1 MNKRKGNQI
10 GVFGME
16 IGFFDSLV
24 IDQHFG
30 DSTIDVTIKKSVF
43 QKISVSKNFGF
54 ISTAAKLN
62 IFLVLNFGSSLLIQF
77 ILNVPKSQSQYW
89 MKMTTS
95 PMYLSHLPSLICQF
109 QILVCTFYIKCPRAS
124 LWFNGSGNRFLQ
136 SIDRNIRSFEL
147 IFFQVGLK
155 KMGLLACT
163 LHMSVQKIW
172 ILLALRF
179 VTNYCPPSL

>member
-124 LWFNGSGNRFLQ
+124 LWFNDSGNRFFAIDLPKYQ
-136 SIDRNIRSFEL
+136 TSRINIFLGWVEENGSIGMHIAYVRAEDMDSAGIK
-147 IFFQVGLK
+147 V
-155 KMGLLACT
+155 C
-163 LHMSVQKIW
+163 
-172 ILLALRF
+172 
-179 VTNYCPPSL
+179 Y